1 MKTTGAAKRSV
12 GNPRRN
18 FVRSAF
24 AAVAV
29 LALLSLPLSS
39 DAAQVFEKVGTLGG
53 QSLKIGVG
61 ARAAGMGEAY
71 VAIADD
77 ATAVYWNPAG
87 IARLSGQSISINHT
101 AWPANVLFDQ
111 AAYVF
116 SIKWIPGML
125 GVNVRALTMSRDV
138 VRTTY
143 LPEGTGETFDAGEWA
158 YGVTYARALTDKFSA
173 GFSINYVQTG
183 LADVKGTSTT
193 FDFGTLYDVGV
204 LGAKIGMAIQ
214 NVGSDM
220 TFIDEKVKMPVFF
233 RVGGSFDVFQMGEN
247 RLITAAEFTH
257 PPDNSEKLN
266 LGAEYSFHDYLFLR
280 GGYKMNYDTEGL
292 TAGFG
297 VKFPLTLVKSSVAR
311 LDYAYQDMN
320 YLSAAHRVSLNV
332 SF

>member
-1 MKTTGAAKRSV
+1 MRTTGTAIWLVA
-12 GNPRRN
+12 NPRRN

-24 AAVAV
+24 VVAV
-29 LALLSLPLSS
+29 LVLLSLPLSA

-116 SIKWIPGML
+116 SVKWIPGML

-183 LADVKGTSTT
+183 LADVKGSSTT
-193 FDFGTLYDVGV
+193 FDFGTLYDVGI

-233 RVGGSFDVFQMGEN
+233 RVGGSFDVLQMGEN
-247 RLITAAEFTH
+247 KLITAAEFTH

-266 LGAEYSFHDYLFLR
+266 LGAEYAFHDYLFLR

>member
-1 MKTTGAAKRSV
+1 M
-12 GNPRRN
+12 
-18 FVRSAF
+18 RSAF
-24 AAVAV
+24 VVAV
-29 LALLSLPLSS
+29 LVLLSLPLSAE
-39 DAAQVFEKVGTLGG
+39 AAQVFEKVGTLGG

-116 SIKWIPGML
+116 SVKWIPGML
-125 GVNVRALTMSRDV
+125 GVNVRALTMSRDI

-183 LADVKGTSTT
+183 LADVKGSSTT
-193 FDFGTLYDVGV
+193 FDFGTLYDVGI

-233 RVGGSFDVFQMGEN
+233 RVGGSFDVLQMGESK
-247 RLITAAEFTH
+247 LITAAEFTH

-266 LGAEYSFHDYLFLR
+266 LGAEYSFHDDLFLR

>member
-1 MKTTGAAKRSV
+1 MSKTGAAIRSV

-24 AAVAV
+24 VVAV
-29 LALLSLPLSS
+29 LVLLSLPLSAE
-39 DAAQVFEKVGTLGG
+39 AAQVFEKVGTLGG

-116 SIKWIPGML
+116 SVKWIPGML
-125 GVNVRALTMSRDV
+125 GVNVRALTMSRDI

-183 LADVKGTSTT
+183 LADVKGSSTT
-193 FDFGTLYDVGV
+193 FDFGTLYDVGI

-233 RVGGSFDVFQMGEN
+233 RVGGSFDVLQMGESK
-247 RLITAAEFTH
+247 LITAAEFTH

>member
-1 MKTTGAAKRSV
+1 
-12 GNPRRN
+12 
-18 FVRSAF
+18 
-24 AAVAV
+24 
-29 LALLSLPLSS
+29 
-39 DAAQVFEKVGTLGG
+39 
-53 QSLKIGVG
+53 
-61 ARAAGMGEAY
+61 MGEAY

-116 SIKWIPGML
+116 SVKWIPGML

-183 LADVKGTSTT
+183 LADVKGSSTT
-193 FDFGTLYDVGV
+193 FDFGTLYDVGI

-233 RVGGSFDVFQMGEN
+233 RVGGSFDVLQMGEN
-247 RLITAAEFTH
+247 KLITAAEFTH

-266 LGAEYSFHDYLFLR
+266 LGAEYAFHDYLFLR

>member
-1 MKTTGAAKRSV
+1 MRIAIAI
-12 GNPRRN
+12 
-18 FVRSAF
+18 FM
-24 AAVAV
+24 V
-29 LALLSLPLSS
+29 LLLPLQ
-39 DAAQVFEKVGTLGG
+39 AMGAQIFEKVGTLGG

-61 ARAAGMGEAY
+61 ARAAAMGDAY

-101 AWPANVLFDQ
+101 AWPAEILFDQ

-116 SIKWIPGML
+116 NVKWIPGMI
-125 GVNVRALTMSRDV
+125 GVNVRALTMSRDK

-143 LPEGTGETFDAGEWA
+143 LPDGTGETFDAGEWA
-158 YGVTYARALTDKFSA
+158 YGLTYARSLTDKFSA
-173 GFSINYVQTG
+173 GLSVNYIQTG
-183 LADVKGTSTT
+183 LDDVTGKSTT
-193 FDFGTLYDVGV
+193 FDFGTLYDVGI
-204 LGAKIGMAIQ
+204 LGAKIGMSIQ
-214 NVGSDM
+214 NIGSDM
-220 TFIDEKVKMPVFF
+220 QFLDETVKMPVFF
-233 RVGGSFDVFQMGEN
+233 RVGGSFSLLQRGES
-247 RLITAAEFTH
+247 RLLTSAEFTH

-266 LGAEYSFHDYLFLR
+266 LGAEYAFHDYLFLR

-311 LDYAYQDMN
+311 LDYAYSDLKF
-320 YLSAAHRVSLNV
+320 LSQAHRVSVNV

>member
-1 MKTTGAAKRSV
+1 MRTTGAANWSV

-29 LALLSLPLSS
+29 LVLLSLPLSS
-39 DAAQVFEKVGTLGG
+39 EAAQVFEKVGTLGG

-125 GVNVRALTMSRDV
+125 GVNVRALTMSRDI

-143 LPEGTGETFDAGEWA
+143 LPEGNGETFDAGEWA

-320 YLSAAHRVSLNV
+320 FLSAAHRVSLNV

>member
-1 MKTTGAAKRSV
+1 M
-12 GNPRRN
+12 
-18 FVRSAF
+18 RSALVI
-24 AAVAV
+24 A
-29 LALLSLPLSS
+29 ALLLLPLS
-39 DAAQVFEKVGTLGG
+39 ARGAQVFEKVGTTGG

-61 ARAAGMGEAY
+61 ARAAGMGDAY

-87 IARLSGQSISINHT
+87 IARLSGQSVSINHT

-116 SIKWIPGML
+116 NVKWIPGML
-125 GVNVRALTMSRDV
+125 GVNVRALTMSRDI

-158 YGVTYARALTDKFSA
+158 YGLSYARALTDKFSA
-173 GFSINYVQTG
+173 GISVNYIQTG
-183 LADVKGTSTT
+183 LDDVKGSSTT

-204 LGAKIGMAIQ
+204 MGAKIGMSIQ

-220 TFIDEKVKMPVFF
+220 KFIDEKVKMPVFF
-233 RVGGSFDVFQMGEN
+233 RVGGSFDVFQQGEN

-280 GGYKMNYDTEGL
+280 GGYKLNYDTEGL

-311 LDYAYQDMN
+311 LDYAYQDLK
-320 YLSAAHRVSLNV
+320 YLSAAHRVSVNV

>member
-1 MKTTGAAKRSV
+1 M
-12 GNPRRN
+12 
-18 FVRSAF
+18 RSAF
-24 AAVAV
+24 VVAV
-29 LALLSLPLSS
+29 LVLLSLPLSA

-116 SIKWIPGML
+116 SVKWIPGML

-183 LADVKGTSTT
+183 LADVKGSSTT
-193 FDFGTLYDVGV
+193 FDFGTLYDVGI

-233 RVGGSFDVFQMGEN
+233 RVGGSSDVLQMGEN
-247 RLITAAEFTH
+247 KLITAAEFTH

-266 LGAEYSFHDYLFLR
+266 LGAEYAFHDYLFLR